1 MAVLIFKDMSKKK
14 KNNRLN
20 DVVKALRRAER
31 ELQLERNGYDHPWVA
46 MTITHKNKKAYNRK
60 RDRKNF
66 NYNSDGLF
74 FCYLKSTKSYDMCTS
89 LSPYLI
95 MFFSMFSLLWFLA
108 YSHGHKSSILLKK
121 SSLLLLNGEVTLL

>member
-14 KNNRLN
+14 KNKQLN

-46 MTITHKNKKAYNRK
+46 MTITHKNKKAYDRR

-66 NYNSDGLF
+66 NYDSDGLSF
-74 FCYLKSTKSYDMCTS
+74 F
-89 LSPYLI
+89 
-95 MFFSMFSLLWFLA
+95 LL
-108 YSHGHKSSILLKK
+108 
-121 SSLLLLNGEVTLL
+121 

>member
-1 MAVLIFKDMSKKK
+1 MSKKK
-14 KNNRLN
+14 KNNQLN

-46 MTITHKNKKAYNRK
+46 MTITHKNKKAYDRK

-66 NYNSDGLF
+66 NYDSDGLSF
-74 FCYLKSTKSYDMCTS
+74 FYFKSTKSYNTCMS

-95 MFFSMFSLLWFLA
+95 LFFSMFSLLWNLA
-108 YSHGHKSSILLKK
+108 
-121 SSLLLLNGEVTLL
+121 

>member
-1 MAVLIFKDMSKKK
+1 MGKKK
-14 KNNRLN
+14 KNKQLN

-46 MTITHKNKKAYNRK
+46 MTITHKNKKAYDRR

-66 NYNSDGLF
+66 NYDSDGLF
-74 FCYLKSTKSYDMCTS
+74 FFHFKSTKSYNTCMS

-95 MFFSMFSLLWFLA
+95 LFFSMFSLLWNLA
-108 YSHGHKSSILLKK
+108 
-121 SSLLLLNGEVTLL
+121 

>member
-1 MAVLIFKDMSKKK
+1 MSKKK
-14 KNNRLN
+14 KNNQLN

-46 MTITHKNKKAYNRK
+46 MTITHKNKKAYDRK

-66 NYNSDGLF
+66 NYDSDGLF
-74 FCYLKSTKSYDMCTS
+74 FFHFKSNMVTKTYTYHMI

-95 MFFSMFSLLWFLA
+95 MFLSIFSLLWILA
-108 YSHGHKSSILLKK
+108 YSHGHKSSIFLKK
-121 SSLLLLNGEVTLL
+121 SNLLLLNGEVTLL

>member
-14 KNNRLN
+14 KNNQLN

-46 MTITHKNKKAYNRK
+46 MTITYKNKKAYDRK

-66 NYNSDGLF
+66 KYDSDGLSF
-74 FCYLKSTKSYDMCTS
+74 FLFNIIFT
-89 LSPYLI
+89 
-95 MFFSMFSLLWFLA
+95 
-108 YSHGHKSSILLKK
+108 
-121 SSLLLLNGEVTLL
+121 LNQQNHMICVRLCHHI